1 MIFVSF
7 LFFVPQRKYRIS
19 EISCRISDK
28 TTEEILLWGVLPE
41 TNIELDQ
48 SGNQKTHEQTGK
60 TNINQNAMCI
70 SHVLL
75 LWG

>member
-7 LFFVPQRKYRIS
+7 LFSYPKENKGFRKFCAEFQTKS
-19 EISCRISDK
+19 
-28 TTEEILLWGVLPE
+28 TEEILLWGVLPE
-41 TNIELDQ
+41 TNIEFDQ

>member
-1 MIFVSF
+1 
-7 LFFVPQRKYRIS
+7 L

-28 TTEEILLWGVLPE
+28 STEEILLWGVLPE
-41 TNIELDQ
+41 TNNDLDQ
-48 SGNQKTHEQTGK
+48 SGNQKTHEQSGK

-75 LWG
+75 